1 MNKIKLIVALTA
13 GLFAFTSVNAGEM
26 SVTGS
31 MHVSYQSEQNNE
43 TGNPLG
49 MNTDLTFSGSTD
61 TDFGT
66 VSMSLA
72 TDGTFVG
79 ESGADHT
86 YSLASSLG
94 TFTVANNGDA
104 ANAVDDIT
112 PSAFEEAN
120 GSGSGSYSVDLGS
133 GMDGS
138 MSLAYGNADIMGTGI
153 SVKYN
158 YYPRLDGTTNN
169 EKAAST
175 TADSAAN
182 SAESINI
189 GIPLA
194 GLPGVGSTPLGG
206 AKVTL
211 GYENSKSRATDAQPK
226 EGGTVAVVM
235 PIGALK
241 VGYQKK
247 AYQAVGTSS
256 AEAQSGF
263 YKDDILGVAYA
274 VNDELA
280 VSYNMIQS
288 DRHLHSNA
296 NGEIEQETKAINVA
310 YTVGGLTLAFQDAK
324 TSNSGYAKGTDNDTR
339 TISIKTAF

>member
-1 MNKIKLIVALTA
+1 MKKLKLIVALTA

-31 MHVSYQSEQNNE
+31 MHVTYQSEQNNV

-86 YSLASSLG
+86 YSLATGYG
-94 TFTVANNGDA
+94 TFSVANNGDA

-112 PSAFEEAN
+112 PTAFEEAN

-138 MSLAYGNADIMGTGI
+138 MSIAYSNGDIMGTGI

-235 PIGALK
+235 PIGA
-241 VGYQKK
+241 
-247 AYQAVGTSS
+247 
-256 AEAQSGF
+256 
-263 YKDDILGVAYA
+263 
-274 VNDELA
+274 
-280 VSYNMIQS
+280 
-288 DRHLHSNA
+288 
-296 NGEIEQETKAINVA
+296 
-310 YTVGGLTLAFQDAK
+310 
-324 TSNSGYAKGTDNDTR
+324 
-339 TISIKTAF
+339 